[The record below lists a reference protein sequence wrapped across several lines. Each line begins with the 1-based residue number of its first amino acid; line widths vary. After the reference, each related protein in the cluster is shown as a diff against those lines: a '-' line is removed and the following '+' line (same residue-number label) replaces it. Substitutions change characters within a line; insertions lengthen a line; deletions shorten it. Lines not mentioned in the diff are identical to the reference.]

1 MGLRN
6 ASFGRA
12 VSQNRGG
19 RRRRPADTPP
29 GGLSAGDSTR
39 SSGTDAGYLS
49 EAHIQLAEKDWHKMC
64 KRCCTIMI
72 ENLVDAVVLRF
83 FSMVYSSAV
92 FFLKMRAGK

>member
-1 MGLRN
+1 
-6 ASFGRA
+6 
-12 VSQNRGG
+12 
-19 RRRRPADTPP
+19 
-29 GGLSAGDSTR
+29 
-39 SSGTDAGYLS
+39 
-49 EAHIQLAEKDWHKMC
+49 MC